1 MKFLQVH
8 WSKGRMAPASGAT
21 EPERA
26 DAAVLAEL
34 VRDKDIST
42 YLAVR
47 LLPIVDA
54 FLPADALLPAIC
66 VCFVEAQESNKGWR
80 RNKIVNL

>member
-1 MKFLQVH
+1 
-8 WSKGRMAPASGAT
+8 MAPASGAT

-54 FLPADALLPAIC
+54 LLPAIC